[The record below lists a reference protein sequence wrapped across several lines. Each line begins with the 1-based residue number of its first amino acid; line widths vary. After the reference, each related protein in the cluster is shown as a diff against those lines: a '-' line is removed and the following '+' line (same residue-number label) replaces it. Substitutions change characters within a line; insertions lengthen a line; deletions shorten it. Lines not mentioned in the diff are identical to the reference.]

1 MRELLRSMSAFWQE
15 PAQIWGGTFGRVG
28 GPIVLCNDQY
38 ADPQT
43 TPSGFAKC
51 LNCYPSLVRYD
62 PSGIVPD
69 IPFGVLAEN
78 GLTPQVVLDSM
89 KQGVKYGVT
98 QHITGGISQCL
109 KHLTFLHPLHSLA
122 LQLVSKMTQ
131 NARLLA
137 LALAVLLAK
146 RLATTTVLK
155 ARLLA
160 VLSVHL
166 PTISKV
172 THLNYSIKRNE
183 TAAAGQTCVRR
194 FCF

>member
-15 PAQIWGGTFGRVG
+15 PAQIWGGQIGRVG
-28 GPIVLCNDQY
+28 GPVMLCNAAL
-38 ADPQT
+38 ADLQT
-43 TPSGFAKC
+43 TPSWSAKR

-62 PSGIVPD
+62 PSWIVLD
-69 IPFGVLAEN
+69 IPFSTLPEN
-78 GLTPQVVLDSM
+78 SLTQQVAVDSIY
-89 KQGVKYGVT
+89 QGVNYGAT
-98 QHITGGISQCL
+98 QQITGGISQCL
-109 KHLTFLHPLHSLA
+109 KHLTFLQPLHSSA
-122 LQLVSKMTQ
+122 LQLVSIMTQ
-131 NARLLA
+131 SARLLA

-146 RLATTTVLK
+146 LSATTTVLK

-160 VLSVHL
+160 ALSVHL
-166 PTISKV
+166 PTTSKV